1 MELTITNLNKRYNK
15 KQQALKDINLT
26 LTNGTF
32 GLLGPNGAGKSSL
45 MRTIATLQKSTSGII
60 KYEDQDIFTDVIKY
74 KSKLGYLPQ
83 EFGVYDNMTGYQ
95 TLDYFAQLSGYNNK
109 ANRHDVIST
118 LLSQVNLDL
127 DAKKLVKNYSGGMKQ
142 RIGIAIALLN
152 DPEILIV
159 DEPTAGLDPQERIRF
174 LNILTSVTK
183 PRITILSTHI
193 VADVSDLCDKIGILR
208 SGELVY
214 VATPS
219 EAIDALKGKIYRGPV
234 SEAIPIESTLLIQ
247 KSVDARNIQDI
258 YTDSIAPEG
267 YNPIEPNLEHVYF
280 YHINKQLN
288 D

>member
-1 MELTITNLNKRYNK
+1 
-15 KQQALKDINLT
+15 
-26 LTNGTF
+26 
-32 GLLGPNGAGKSSL
+32 
-45 MRTIATLQKSTSGII
+45 MRTIATLQTPTFGTI
-60 KYEDQDIFTDVIKY
+60 KYENQDIFEDVIQY

-95 TLDYFAQLSGYNNK
+95 TLDYFAQLSGYNK
-109 ANRHDVIST
+109 KTTRHDVIST
-118 LLSQVNLDL
+118 LLTQVNLSN

-174 LNILTSVTK
+174 LNILTSINK

-193 VADVSDLCDKIGILR
+193 VADVSDLCDTIGILR
-208 SGELVY
+208 AGQLVF
-214 VATPS
+214 VSTPLQATQS
-219 EAIDALKGKIYRGPV
+219 LKGKIFRGPI
-234 SEAIPIESTLLIQ
+234 STPIPDDSLLLIQ
-247 KSVDARNIQDI
+247 KSIDAKSIQDI
-258 YTDSIAPEG
+258 YTESQAPEG

-280 YHINKQLN
+280 FHINKPLN